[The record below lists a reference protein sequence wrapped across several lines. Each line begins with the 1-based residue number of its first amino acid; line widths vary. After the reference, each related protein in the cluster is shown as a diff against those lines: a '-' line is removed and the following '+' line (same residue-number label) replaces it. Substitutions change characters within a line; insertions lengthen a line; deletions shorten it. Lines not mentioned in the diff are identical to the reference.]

1 NGDLDAI
8 YVDEPIVGLYSSVY
22 SVAIRFTVTAPPTAF
37 YIRYG
42 SDRLAGAIN
51 SAIANAFADG
61 TLDALIAKWFG

>member
-1 NGDLDAI
+1 
-8 YVDEPIVGLYSSVY
+8 
-22 SVAIRFTVTAPPTAF
+22 
-37 YIRYG
+37 RYG